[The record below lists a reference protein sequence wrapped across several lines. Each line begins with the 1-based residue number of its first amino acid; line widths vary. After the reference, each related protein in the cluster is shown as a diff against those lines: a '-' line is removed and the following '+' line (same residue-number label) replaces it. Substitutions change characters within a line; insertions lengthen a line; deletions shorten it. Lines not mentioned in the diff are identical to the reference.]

1 MVKAI
6 YLYTDGDEDH
16 NVVTDLDDEHQYDM
30 TTPPWEDELNMLV
43 YGHRKYGQSGY
54 GAHAVWP
61 VNSEQTNIQQNIA
74 DFYLLDAIVNHA
86 MVPTPGHPMTPLPS
100 STLDVMVEMLID
112 GETVKVSES
121 DEMPGIQARAAHR
134 YATLLGNLAP
144 VVHNYMHYAI
154 STELYFH
161 GACHRLGDIPLG
173 WHAMVQRFGSGR
185 CARWAAEVFR
195 DDGWSE
201 SYGGEPWAVG
211 CDVLAAFD
219 DGEWYGQH
227 FGRREFLDRA
237 FALQHN
243 GGSYLNKCGWKE
255 GLSGLEYLLDAHH
268 ASDWNKL
275 AKRASEFVVGLMA
288 DYWDVAN
295 KMRDAEGYE
304 PLAAPKFLSGKVK
317 SSPVQESSSYQ
328 KPKVEAPK
336 PLLAKVKVMEA
347 KYAGKCRVSGK
358 MFPAGSQIVW
368 HGKGKGASILSE
380 WEALRAKQSGKE
392 PAVPL
397 VHDKGAKV
405 PKDGMIIPSG
415 LNMTWEENYPTNA
428 GNGDGVL
435 IGQGYIYGPVASE
448 GFWQVVADPSEWS
461 TGSSTYF
468 ACHKE
473 GMSGWWVCEEHLI
486 DFLNCTGNYE
496 SF

>member
-1 MVKAI
+1 MKDI
-6 YLYTDGDEDH
+6 YLYTEGDEDS
-16 NVVTDLDDEHQYDM
+16 NVVTDLDDEHQYAM
-30 TTPPWEDELNMLV
+30 TVPPWEDELGVNV
-43 YGHRKYGQSGY
+43 YGHRKYGKKGY
-54 GAHAVWP
+54 GGPSVWP
-61 VNSEQTNIQQNIA
+61 VNSEQTNIQENIA

-121 DEMPGIQARAAHR
+121 VEMPGIQARAAHR

-161 GACHRLGDIPLG
+161 GACHRLGDLPAG

-185 CARWAAEVFR
+185 CASWAAEVFR

-268 ASDWNKL
+268 ASDWNRL
-275 AKRASEFVVGLMA
+275 AKRASNFVVGLMA

-295 KMRDAEGYE
+295 KMRDAEGYG

-317 SSPVQESSSYQ
+317 SSPVQQTSSYQ
-328 KPKVEAPK
+328 KPKVETPK

-347 KYAGKCRVSGK
+347 KYAGKCRTSGK
-358 MFPAGSQIVW
+358 MFPAGTKIVW
-368 HGKGKGASILSE
+368 HGKGKGASLLLE
-380 WEALRAKQSGKE
+380 WEALRAKQGDEEPPVVMAHGK
-392 PAVPL
+392 A
-397 VHDKGAKV
+397 HGKGTKV
-405 PKDGMIIPSG
+405 PSNGMIIPSG
-415 LNMTWEENYPTNA
+415 LNMEWEDEYHNGA
-428 GNGDGVL
+428 GSVGAAL
-435 IGQGYIYGPVASE
+435 IGQGYIYGPTSD
-448 GFWQVVADPSEWS
+448 GFWKVVADKSEWS
-461 TGSSTYF
+461 DPGYF
-468 ACHKE
+468 TVNE
-473 GMSGWWVCEEHLI
+473 DGMSGWFICEEHLI